1 MFPVLRETALAI
13 MCHGYYQLSFEN
25 WLLHNIVIYFCHCS
39 CFYSV
44 LHIKDV
50 EAEVKT
56 LYKSL
61 VRIFGANSGSSSSSP
76 IQKIRSVI

>member
-1 MFPVLRETALAI
+1 MFPVLRETALSI

-56 LYKSL
+56 LYKALLEFL
-61 VRIFGANSGSSSSSP
+61 VQTQEAHPHHPFRKSD
-76 IQKIRSVI
+76 Q